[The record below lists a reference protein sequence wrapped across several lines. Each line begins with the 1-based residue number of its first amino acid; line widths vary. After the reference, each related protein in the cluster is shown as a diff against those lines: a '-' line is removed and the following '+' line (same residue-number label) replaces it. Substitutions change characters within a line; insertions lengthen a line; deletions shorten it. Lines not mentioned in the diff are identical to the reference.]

1 MILILIWQLKL
12 LSLTAEY
19 CPFVRLSIFQK
30 LALFIQMFY
39 RNGFLDFLI
48 CLIFKG
54 FLRIWRFWT
63 QYFKMDILLLILL
76 YWQNYFRLTLVIWFL
91 QKSTNL
97 NEFENKNLNAFSYV
111 IFSKS
116 IFFKK
121 VAQSFTG
128 LSAK

>member
-1 MILILIWQLKL
+1 MAIETFVFNCWILSFCSIIDISKIGAFYSNVLPKWVFRFFNL
-12 LSLTAEY
+12 LNFQGIFTNLTFLNSVFQDGY
-19 CPFVRLSIFQK
+19 FVAH
-30 LALFIQMFY
+30 LALF
-39 RNGFLDFLI
+39 
-48 CLIFKG
+48 
-54 FLRIWRFWT
+54 
-63 QYFKMDILLLILL
+63 
-76 YWQNYFRLTLVIWFL
+76 WQNYFRLTLVIWFL